1 MNPGILAEVATT
13 SLADSS
19 RYSDFLVRQTLQT
32 RRSPMRRLGN
42 RLRDSI
48 YSWLG
53 ADLPTDPEVTDER
66 LEAIR
71 LHMLTALQ
79 CAQDSTAQAY
89 LRQKIYFAADTT
101 ALWYLRADLMKV
113 LSACHGERAA
123 RQKIAALSNRF
134 HGALPRSLKV
144 RTSPLDA

>member
-1 MNPGILAEVATT
+1 MKTGAFAETAVT
-13 SLADSS
+13 SLIEPS
-19 RYSDFLVRQTLQT
+19 RYSDFVVQQAILARQT
-32 RRSPMRRLGN
+32 PMRRIGK

-53 ADLPTDPEVTDER
+53 TDLSPDQETSDER
-66 LEAIR
+66 LEEIR
-71 LHMLTALQ
+71 SRMLVAVQ
-79 CAQDSTAQAY
+79 CANDPVEHAH

-113 LSACHGERAA
+113 LSACHGERIA
-123 RQKIAALSNRF
+123 RQKIAMLSNRF
-134 HGALPRSLKV
+134 HGVLPRGLKV